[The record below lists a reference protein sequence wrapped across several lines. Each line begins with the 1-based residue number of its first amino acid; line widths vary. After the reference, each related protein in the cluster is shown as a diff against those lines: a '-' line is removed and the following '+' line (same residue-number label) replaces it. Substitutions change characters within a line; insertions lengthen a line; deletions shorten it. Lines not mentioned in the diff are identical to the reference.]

1 MSIKLDKRQ
10 RAGQFRER
18 LRHAMDD
25 RNITQTAL
33 ARQIGVERSTVS
45 QVLSD
50 SGARLPNAQFVGEC
64 ASALGVSADWLL
76 GLSDRPEQAA
86 DLLAASM
93 ELTHAPRAMVDEQIF
108 EWHQQAAGYKI
119 RHVPAALPDMFKS
132 DAVLEWEYEPHVGR
146 TIQQAIGASRD
157 RLDWMRHSK
166 SDYEIAF
173 PLHEIQS
180 LARGQGYYAG
190 LSADIRR
197 DQLERFRD
205 IATVFYP
212 RTRIYVFDARMLFS
226 APITIFGPL
235 LAVVYLGQNYLVFRD
250 ADRIASFTDHFDSLV
265 RQAQITSRELPD
277 LLDHLRRDIR
287 D

>member
-1 MSIKLDKRQ
+1 MNIKLDKRQ
-10 RAGQFRER
+10 RASQFRER
-18 LRHAMDD
+18 LRQAMDD
-25 RNITQTAL
+25 RNFTQSAL
-33 ARQIGVERSTVS
+33 ARQIGVERSTIS

-64 ASALGVSADWLL
+64 ASTLGVSADWLL
-76 GLSDRPEQAA
+76 GLSDRPERAA

-132 DAVLEWEYEPHVGR
+132 DDVLHWEYEPHMGR

-157 RLDWMRHSK
+157 RLEWMRRSK

-180 LARGQGYYAG
+180 LARGHGYYAG
-190 LSADIRR
+190 LPADIRR
-197 DQLERFRD
+197 AQLDRFRD
-205 IATVFYP
+205 FSTIFYP
-212 RTRIYVFDARMLFS
+212 RTRIYVFDAKMLFS

-250 ADRIASFTDHFDSLV
+250 ADRIANFTDHFDSLV

-277 LLDHLRRDIR
+277 LLDQLRDDIR